1 MKLSISSIVLALSFA
16 TTGVFGSPVPTRSRQ
31 MGSAARGK
39 TVAGAAYLIT
49 NEPSGNQIIAAD
61 INSDGTLTLRRAIDA
76 GGIGAHGITDPNG
89 PDPLFSQG
97 AIKASA
103 AGNIVAAVNSGSNTL
118 SVFNI
123 NPTDA
128 TNLQMIGQPVGS
140 NGQFPMSLAINKAG
154 NMVCAL
160 NGGEINGVS
169 CFKVDKTA
177 GLVPIANTVRS
188 LNLNQTTPATGPA
201 GTASHVVFSED
212 NSQLIA
218 SVKGVPPTPG
228 FLAVW
233 DVAADGSLSQDFQSI
248 APASGGLLPFSMTV
262 IDGQNAILATD
273 AGLGFDIFDLA
284 AASSDASS
292 SGDASVA
299 ATAADDTAVA
309 SNVTSPATS
318 DVAATADNSTVSAS
332 GSTDA
337 ADNSTAVAAS
347 NATIAAR
354 AAPGKTAVIVG
365 VAPAAPNS
373 PTAPV
378 SNVTAVASAT
388 TANATVSATDATAD
402 ASNSTVSAADATAT
416 SSNSTVASDDST
428 SASTGDR
435 SSANAISGQSAT
447 CWSSFSPKTGNFFLT
462 DIGTATI
469 TEVNVDANLKGTI
482 VKQYPQAAGSG
493 TIDNDVATVG
503 KNDFLY
509 VLAANASSIDVLA
522 LPAPGKAK
530 NIQKVDIAGPAK
542 AAGIKVSAF
551 NLQGMTTFIRK

>member
-16 TTGVFGSPVPTRSRQ
+16 STGVFGSPVPTTSRQ

-76 GGIGAHGITDPNG
+76 GGIGAHGIPDANG

-118 SVFNI
+118 SVFGI

-248 APASGGLLPFSMTV
+248 APASGGLLPFSMTI

-284 AASSDASS
+284 AAS
-292 SGDASVA
+292 
-299 ATAADDTAVA
+299 
-309 SNVTSPATS
+309 
-318 DVAATADNSTVSAS
+318 
-332 GSTDA
+332 
-337 ADNSTAVAAS
+337 
-347 NATIAAR
+347 NATIARR
-354 AAPGKTAVIVG
+354 A
-365 VAPAAPNS
+365 
-373 PTAPV
+373 
-378 SNVTAVASAT
+378 
-388 TANATVSATDATAD
+388 
-402 ASNSTVSAADATAT
+402 ST
-416 SSNSTVASDDST
+416 
-428 SASTGDR
+428 TGDR

>member
-1 MKLSISSIVLALSFA
+1 
-16 TTGVFGSPVPTRSRQ
+16 
-31 MGSAARGK
+31 MGSAAKGK

-61 INSDGTLTLRRAIDA
+61 INSDGTMTLRRAIDA

-118 SVFNI
+118 AVFSI
-123 NPTDA
+123 NPADA

-154 NMVCAL
+154 NTVCAL

-188 LNLNQTTPATGPA
+188 LNINQTTPATGPA

-228 FLAVW
+228 FIAVW
-233 DVAADGSLSQDFQSI
+233 DVAADGSLSADFQSI

-262 IDGQNAILATD
+262 INGQNAILATD

-284 AASSDASS
+284 AAASS
-292 SGDASVA
+292 GASVDA
-299 ATAADDTAVA
+299 PVADDTAAA
-309 SNVTSPATS
+309 SSAPSSTTG
-318 DVAATADNSTVSAS
+318 DAAAAADNSTVVA
-332 GSTDA
+332 GNTTDTTG
-337 ADNSTAVAAS
+337 DSTAAAS
-347 NATIAAR
+347 NVTVAAR

-365 VAPAAPNS
+365 GAPVASNNAPASAS
-373 PTAPV
+373 TA
-378 SNVTAVASAT
+378 TAATATASAD
-388 TANATVSATDATAD
+388 DATAS
-402 ASNSTVSAADATAT
+402 ASNSTVAATDATSAST
-416 SSNSTVASDDST
+416 NSTVSTVDST
-428 SASTGDR
+428 GASTGDR
-435 SSANAISGQSAT
+435 SSANAINGQSAT
-447 CWSSFSPKTGNFFLT
+447 CWSSFSSKTGNFFLT

-503 KNDFLY
+503 QNDFLY

-542 AAGIKVSAF
+542 AAGIKISAF